1 VLHGMKLIKTVAIG
15 TACLL
20 LITLGAWAQTTPD
33 SAIPPLPPDIDIRA
47 GASPKAATVGDRIQI
62 DLDIAMP
69 QGYRAEIPK
78 PDTNAGDFSILDFFP
93 GPAISA
99 AGKSPA
105 SPQPG
110 TPVHHQARITVA
122 FYKTGKFVFPAIP
135 IKIKTA
141 DGKEI
146 SAKSPPVDIEIKSV
160 IANKNPDLK
169 DLKKQAEIPEPT
181 RWLLWIILAAS
192 ACLLSAIA
200 WYLWK
205 RRRERPEPLTP
216 AQTQNLLDLAE
227 AELKNLLA
235 RGLPES
241 GSEKQYYVLISEIAK
256 RILEAGYGIHT
267 AEQTT
272 SEIMD
277 ALNRLAVPGPEES
290 TQIESFLLRCDV
302 VKFAKY
308 IPSKTEQETVS
319 QDALRILALA
329 RKAVGSRQIVVDS

>member
-1 VLHGMKLIKTVAIG
+1 MNRTKAAAFGTVWLLFAAIG
-15 TACLL
+15 V
-20 LITLGAWAQTTPD
+20 WAQKTLD
-33 SAIPPLPPDIDIRA
+33 SAIPPLPPNIDIHA
-47 GASPKAATVGDRIQI
+47 GASPKVATAGDRIQI
-62 DLDIAMP
+62 DLDITMP
-69 QGYRAEIPK
+69 QGYRVEVPTL
-78 PDTNAGDFSILDFFP
+78 DTNAGDFSILDFFP

-110 TPVHHQARITVA
+110 TPVHHQARIIVA
-122 FYKTGKFVFPAIP
+122 LYKTGKFVFPAIP

-160 IANKNPDLK
+160 ITDKNPNLK
-169 DLKKQAEIPEPT
+169 ELKKQAEIPEPT
-181 RWLLWIILAAS
+181 RWLLWIIIASS
-192 ACLLSAIA
+192 ACLLGAIA

-205 RRRERPEPLTP
+205 RRRKRPEPLTP

-227 AELKNLLA
+227 ADLRNLLA

-241 GSEKQYYVLISEIAK
+241 GCEKQYYVLLSEIAK
-256 RILEAGYGIHT
+256 KILEAGYAIHT

-277 ALNRLAVPGPEES
+277 SLNNLGVPDSGNR

-308 IPSKTEQETVS
+308 IPSRTEQQTAS
-319 QDALRILALA
+319 QDALRILAIA
-329 RKAVGSRQIVVDS
+329 RKEVGSRQLVVDS

>member
-1 VLHGMKLIKTVAIG
+1 MHRIKAAAFGTVW
-15 TACLL
+15 LL
-20 LITLGAWAQTTPD
+20 FATMGVGAQTTPD
-33 SAIPPLPPDIDIRA
+33 SAILPLPPTIGIHA
-47 GASPKAATVGDRIQI
+47 GASPKIATVGDRIQI
-62 DLDIAMP
+62 DLDITMP
-69 QGYRAEIPK
+69 QGYQAEIPK
-78 PDTNAGDFSILDFFP
+78 LAANSGDFSILDFFP
-93 GPAISA
+93 GPAVSA
-99 AGKSPA
+99 AGKSAP

-110 TPVHHQARITVA
+110 TPVHHQARIIVA
-122 FYKTGKFVFPAIP
+122 LYKTGRFVFPAIP

-160 IANKNPDLK
+160 IADKNQDLK
-169 DLKKQAEIPEPT
+169 GLKKQAEIPEPT

-192 ACLLSAIA
+192 ACLLGAIA

-205 RRRERPEPLTP
+205 RRRKRPEPLTP

-227 AELKNLLA
+227 ADLRNLLA

-241 GSEKQYYVLISEIAK
+241 GNEKQYYVLLSEIAK
-256 RILEAGYGIHT
+256 KILEAGYGIHT

-277 ALNRLAVPGPEES
+277 SLNNLGVPDSENR

-308 IPSKTEQETVS
+308 IPSRTEQETVA

-329 RKAVGSRQIVVDS
+329 RKEVGSRQSAVASAQ